1 MREKKT
7 KIHLM
12 LIVYF
17 MENLVDFVKIV
28 LKGNILWTQI
38 IRFGFLVYILRF
50 KIRELMDLFR
60 NNYSCCASLILI
72 YGAMD
77 FMD

>member
-1 MREKKT
+1 
-7 KIHLM
+7 M

-38 IRFGFLVYILRF
+38 IRFGFLFYTYFYKIL
-50 KIRELMDLFR
+50 ELMDLFIQEQL
-60 NNYSCCASLILI
+60 YSLTRKWILWI
-72 YGAMD
+72 KAV
-77 FMD
+77 

>member
-38 IRFGFLVYILRF
+38 IRFGFLVYIHLVLRY
-50 KIRELMDLFR
+50 E
-60 NNYSCCASLILI
+60 S
-72 YGAMD
+72 
-77 FMD
+77 

>member
-1 MREKKT
+1 MREKKRT

-17 MENLVDFVKIV
+17 MDNLVDFVKIV

-38 IRFGFLVYILRF
+38 ISFGFLIH
-50 KIRELMDLFR
+50 E
-60 NNYSCCASLILI
+60 S
-72 YGAMD
+72 
-77 FMD
+77 